1 MNDDFE
7 KTVQEMQSLQ
17 EAALLTGA
25 ADLVLQQYALSAPDM
40 GAARFDFFCRTF
52 SRCATRSENI
62 GYYAAEL
69 ALARRAM
76 LKNGNDHPELF
87 DEVRQQVF
95 YGDAEG
101 LEKLIATL
109 TETVPARAFISPGFE
124 TRTRQFLKEQVTH
137 YSFTDR
143 DIAGLQ
149 QKLSLAAA
157 NDRLA
162 RIWENA
168 VAEIGEIHRSKR
180 ERDLDGLN
188 RWSFQFQSDD
198 LLKKLSF
205 RNTYVNLAYE
215 RLVREHE
222 IKNIRPEDYCRQH
235 RLKVQKQINDL
246 TGTTDA
252 KGRQICRKYAINKV
266 YKAVAGQDKFKLQS
280 VWKALEK
287 YQDESFYA
295 DTAAI
300 LTALDGGAKNRDVR
314 LPRRP
319 YRQYD

>member
-1 MNDDFE
+1 
-7 KTVQEMQSLQ
+7 MQSLQ

-25 ADLVLQQYALSAPDM
+25 ADLVLQQYVLSAPDM

-52 SRCATRSENI
+52 ACCATRSENI

-76 LKNGNDHPELF
+76 LKKGNDHPELF

-101 LEKLIATL
+101 LEKLIGAL
-109 TETVPARAFISPGFE
+109 TATVPARALITSGFE
-124 TRTRQFLKEQVTH
+124 TCTCQFLKKQVTH

-143 DIAGLQ
+143 EIAGLQ
-149 QKLSLAAA
+149 QKLSLAAP

-162 RIWENA
+162 RIWEKA
-168 VAEIGEIHRSKR
+168 AAEIGETHRRKR
-180 ERDLDGLN
+180 ERDLNGLN
-188 RWSFQFQSDD
+188 RWGFQFQSDD

-246 TGTTDA
+246 IGTTDA
-252 KGRQICRKYAINKV
+252 KGKQICRKYAINKV
-266 YKAVAGQDKFKLQS
+266 YKAIAGQDKFKLQS

-319 YRQYD
+319 FRQYD

>member
-1 MNDDFE
+1 
-7 KTVQEMQSLQ
+7 MQSLQ
-17 EAALLTGA
+17 EAALLTSA
-25 ADLVLQQYALSAPDM
+25 ADLVLQQYVLSAPDM
-40 GAARFDFFCRTF
+40 GATRFDFFCRTF
-52 SRCATRSENI
+52 ACCAARSENI

-101 LEKLIATL
+101 LEKLIRTL
-109 TETVPARAFISPGFE
+109 TATVPPRAFIPPAFE
-124 TRTRQFLKEQVTH
+124 NHTRQFLKKQVMH

-149 QKLSLAAA
+149 QQLSLAAA
-157 NDRLA
+157 NNQLA

-168 VAEIGEIHRSKR
+168 VAEIGEIHRRKR

-188 RWSFQFQSDD
+188 RWGFQFQSND

-205 RNTYVNLAYE
+205 RNTYINLAYE

-246 TGTTDA
+246 IGTTDT
-252 KGRQICRKYAINKV
+252 KGKRICRKYAINKV
-266 YKAVAGQDKFKLQS
+266 YKAIAGQDKFKLQN

-287 YQDESFYA
+287 YQDESFHA
-295 DTAAI
+295 ETAAI

-319 YRQYD
+319 CPQYD